1 MTQDSIILFLFS
13 LLGGFAAFFTTVR
26 QGQNYRLALVFSGA
40 YLFAITIVH
49 ILPELFTA
57 ADRPT
62 YIGIFVLL
70 GFFLQQWLENYSQGV
85 EHGHLHEHHGEHI
98 RHSGIILLVA
108 LSIHAFLEGALLSH
122 PSEVHPIHSS
132 GPLLWGIVLHKIP
145 AAYALMT
152 VVRCED
158 KSLGKSLVFL
168 GIFAAAS
175 PLGIFTADYVMG
187 SGMLSYSAIGLLFAL
202 VSGGFLHIST
212 TIVFESNENHR
223 LNLKKWSV
231 AVVGAGLAV
240 LAELL

>member
-13 LLGGFAAFFTTVR
+13 LLGGLAAFIGQVR

-49 ILPELFTA
+49 ILPELFIA
-57 ADRPT
+57 SDKPT
-62 YIGIFVLL
+62 FIGIFVLL

-85 EHGHLHEHHGEHI
+85 EHGHLHEHHGEHS
-98 RHSGIILLVA
+98 RHSGFILLVA

-122 PSEVHPIHSS
+122 PSDAHPIHSS
-132 GPLLWGIVLHKIP
+132 GPLLWGIVLHKVP

-158 KSLGKSLVFL
+158 KRLSHSLIYLGVFAL
-168 GIFAAAS
+168 AS
-175 PLGIFTADYVMG
+175 PLGIFTADYVMD
-187 SGMLSYSAIGLLFAL
+187 SGLVSSSAIGLLFAL

-212 TIVFESNENHR
+212 TIVFESNEHHR
-223 LNLKKWSV
+223 LNIRKWSV
-231 AVVGAGLAV
+231 AVLGAGLAV

>member
-13 LLGGFAAFFTTVR
+13 LLGGIAAFFGPIR

-49 ILPELFTA
+49 ILPELFTSA
-57 ADRPT
+57 ETASH
-62 YIGIFVLL
+62 IGIFVLL

-85 EHGHLHEHHGEHI
+85 EHGHLHEHEGEH
-98 RHSGIILLVA
+98 RHAGFVLLIA

-122 PSEVHPIHSS
+122 PSDAHPIHSS
-132 GPLLWGIVLHKIP
+132 GPLLWGIVLHKVP

-158 KSLGKSLVFL
+158 KRLRTSMIYLGVFAL
-168 GIFAAAS
+168 AS
-175 PLGIFTADYVMG
+175 PLGIFMADYVMD
-187 SGMLSYSAIGLLFAL
+187 SGLISSSAIGLLFAL

-231 AVVGAGLAV
+231 AVLGAGIAV
-240 LAELL
+240 LVELL

>member
-13 LLGGFAAFFTTVR
+13 LLGGVAAFFGLVR

-57 ADRPT
+57 ADTPT

-85 EHGHLHEHHGEHI
+85 EHGHLHEHTDD
-98 RHSGIILLVA
+98 HSDHAGIVLLIA

-122 PSEVHPIHSS
+122 PSDAHPIHSS
-132 GPLLWGIVLHKIP
+132 GPLLWGIVLHKVP

-152 VVRCED
+152 IVRCED
-158 KSLGKSLVFL
+158 QRLGRSLIYLA
-168 GIFAAAS
+168 IFALAS
-175 PLGIFTADYVMG
+175 PLGIFTADYVMD
-187 SGMLSYSAIGLLFAL
+187 SGLLSSSAIGLLFAL

-212 TIVFESNENHR
+212 TIVFESNEHHR

-231 AVVGAGLAV
+231 AVVGAGIAV
-240 LAELL
+240 LVELL